1 MKKRILVALSAV
13 LVAVMLVATVSAASF
28 GDVKEGDWFYA
39 SVQYVSDNGLMNG
52 TGDGNFAPTRILTRA
67 EMAVMLYNLDKALYG
82 ESEAA
87 DAAPFTDVTA
97 DWAKPAINWCYANGI
112 ITGSTATTFNPD
124 GQLNRASMAVMFT
137 RYIDSKGYTDVID
150 ISRVDETVGSY
161 TMFNDEFDWVNSDW
175 YWDAVHY
182 VGEVGLMGGK
192 DSGNPDLP
200 NFDPEGTASRA
211 EAATVLTRL
220 HKFLAIPTLGAERAW
235 ALFNADYACTVHG
248 DVQFQY
254 NKMGN
259 MRGTTQAT
267 VAGEVQSY
275 DFFMKEIDRVLD
287 YDRDEYYLVLKNRDE
302 YFSKVEGTSAG
313 GSANAELSLVRWD
326 DPSVAIDNT
335 IEVFF
340 EQRQWVN
347 GNQVF
352 PNSGIV
358 IANWSCNDTEE
369 NYAEAIQAEIDRIFP
384 EYMAA
389 IKSSDGKI
397 HLNYDATKEYGW
409 TQWIQNPFHVALFNT
424 GLGNGFYHIGFRGQ
438 IDNERYMINDEGVKG
453 DLWTEELQ
461 AGYDSLLANLNSYT
475 TFEYTDTLVLTTN
488 TGKANDEGVWY
499 TGMPLAEEEVTLV
512 FHPVTDKTT
521 LPNGDESAV
530 VIETELKADEITA
543 NALCEDCGKLHYICS
558 DATITEASL
567 LADFIDMNQVLFNKN
582 KYIVT
587 GLKLDDQFKTDLA
600 NLFNLEIASGK
611 ATFTFKD
618 AYSMSK
624 TIDVEIDLTIQKNT
638 AITKAPDGSGKAG
651 KFTATLNVCP
661 DEEGVFAAI
670 ELEKFIADNT
680 CAECGVIHFNVN
692 EDSNAKV
699 SMLQSAILSAMTQ
712 KNFER
717 SVFVTSD
724 NKTLVGNNLTDANML
739 AALQANGRL
748 TKDVTIVYG
757 VSAKNDVAMA
767 TVTLDIRLDATYGA
781 AIVPTQTLVNEISG
795 EEFVTCP
802 YNLETITEFEESLIV
817 AKVNKIVAEKGVDGK
832 YYAWFGQGFK
842 DQSAW
847 DDGNGTPADRVYM
860 FSGAQTAYW
869 TMLRYADFSDCT
881 AQIEDDGDWWPGKFT
896 KDTFEDKGYALG
908 GGDLREFADKAL
920 VIDGQTVNLYF
931 QTKTTKKE
939 VIVPVTLTI
948 GKDNRVG
955 FPGYNKGD
963 AWAIC
968 KSIDEAMATE
978 KAGIQAIIDGIYAAN
993 AKDGVITVKINSYNM
1008 WHTWR
1013 PGTSNR
1019 IFFYIPGIEELFK
1032 DSGLVTQF
1040 QYDGA
1045 YLYACMSKADW
1056 TEVFHENTGELESG
1070 TLCTARD
1077 FTFTI
1082 RGAIS
1087 GATQDYTLKLTYQND
1102 RDWDGTAE
1110 IVAPQ

>member
-28 GDVKEGDWFYA
+28 GDVKEGDWFYDA
-39 SVQYVSDNGLMNG
+39 VQYVSDNGLMNG
-52 TGDGNFAPTRILTRA
+52 TGDGNFAPKRILTRA

-112 ITGSTATTFNPD
+112 ITGATATTFNPD

-161 TMFNDEFDWVNSDW
+161 TMFNDEFDWTNSDW

-235 ALFNADYACTVHG
+235 ALFNADYVCTVHG

-259 MRGTTQAT
+259 MKGTTQAT
-267 VAGEVQSY
+267 VTGEVQSY

-302 YFSKVEGTSAG
+302 YFSTVEGTSTG

-335 IEVFF
+335 VEVFF

-358 IANWSCNDTEE
+358 IGNWACNDTEE

-384 EYMAA
+384 EYMAYL
-389 IKSSDGKI
+389 KSSDGKI
-397 HLNYDATKEYGW
+397 HINYEVKDYGW
-409 TQWIQNPFHVALFNT
+409 TQWLQNPFHVAFFNT
-424 GLGNGFYHIGFRGQ
+424 GLGNGFYHVGLLGQ
-438 IDNERYMINDEGVKG
+438 IDDSRYMIEDDVPGEF
-453 DLWTEELQ
+453 WTQELQ
-461 AGYDSLLANLNSYT
+461 DGYDALMAKWEAGE
-475 TFEYTDTLVLTTN
+475 TFEYKDTIILTTN
-488 TGKANDEGVWY
+488 TGKKNDDNQWY
-499 TGMPLAEEEVTLV
+499 TGMPAKTEEVTIV
-512 FHPVTDKTT
+512 FHPVTDRTT
-521 LPNGDESAV
+521 LFNAGESAV
-530 VIETELKADEITA
+530 VIETDLKADEITA

-558 DATITEASL
+558 DATITEESL

-582 KYIVT
+582 KYVVT

-624 TIDVEIDLTIQKNT
+624 TLDVEIDLTIQKNT

-670 ELEKFIADNT
+670 ELEQFIAENT

-692 EDSNAKV
+692 NESEAKV
-699 SMLQSAILSAMTQ
+699 SNLQSAIISAMGQ

-767 TVTLDIRLDATYGA
+767 TVTLDIRLNGTYETS
-781 AIVPTQTLVNEISG
+781 IVPTQTLVNEISG

-802 YNLETITEFEESLIV
+802 YNLENITKFEESVII
-817 AKVNKIVAEKGVDGK
+817 AKVNKIVEEKGTDGVI
-832 YYAWFGQGFK
+832 YAWYGLGFK
-842 DQSAW
+842 EQGAW
-847 DDGNGTPADRVYM
+847 DDGKGTPAVRVY
-860 FSGAQTAYW
+860 FDWAPREAYYLV
-869 TMLRYADFSDCT
+869 TRFADFTDCGR
-881 AQIEDDGDWWPGKFT
+881 AVVNDDGDLFYSEFT
-896 KDTFEDKGYALG
+896 EETWSKVKKS
-908 GGDLREFADKAL
+908 GDELNAAADKSLLCENADL
-920 VIDGQTVNLYF
+920 SLHF
-931 QTKTTKKE
+931 QTKTTGKD
-939 VIVPVTLTI
+939 VYVPVKLTV
-948 GKDNRVG
+948 GRDNRVG
-955 FPGYNKGD
+955 FPGNTKGD
-963 AWAIC
+963 AWAFC
-968 KSIDEAMATE
+968 KSIDDAMATE
-978 KAGIQAIIDGIYAAN
+978 KAGIDAIFAQIVAEN
-993 AKDGVITVKINSYNM
+993 AKDGVITIKMNGTPSYQWN
-1008 WHTWR
+1008 TWR
-1013 PGTSNR
+1013 PGCSNR
-1019 IFFYIPGIEELFK
+1019 VLFYIPGIEELFK
-1032 DSGLVTQF
+1032 DSGLVTRY

-1045 YLYACMSKADW
+1045 YLYGCMIKSDWDTKFQSDSNKIADG
-1056 TEVFHENTGELESG
+1056 TELGAYEYTYE
-1070 TLCTARD
+1070 
-1077 FTFTI
+1077 I

-1087 GATQDYTLKLTYQND
+1087 GAVQEYKCTINYIIDNTNHLD
-1102 RDWDGTAE
+1102 SVGT
-1110 IVAPQ
+1110 IVK